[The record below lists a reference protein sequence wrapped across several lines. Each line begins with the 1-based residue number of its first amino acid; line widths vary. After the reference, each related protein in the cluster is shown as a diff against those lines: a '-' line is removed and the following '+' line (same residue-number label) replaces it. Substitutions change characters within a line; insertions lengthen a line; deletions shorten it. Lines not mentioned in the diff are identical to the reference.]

1 MKENDLDLQTE
12 DNNNNMGDIKAD
24 ETTSSTT
31 GDLMVVTEDAAWGTY
46 EELLLA
52 CAVNRHGTNTWD
64 SIANELH
71 IRRRFHN
78 HFYFSPDTCRR
89 KYVDLRQRFT
99 VAAADDGDGGSD
111 QLRIVEELRK
121 LRVQQLKREVYN
133 HDVSIVSLE
142 NKVKI
147 LEGGEKKEKNSSSSS
162 SLLAEPDKN
171 EPNSEPSDLRI
182 EPDNNANKTDE
193 PERSS
198 PEKVLGG
205 DSAEDRSV
213 NESNSNNVTDAK
225 REPDPAQR
233 KAMSRL
239 GDTASESKRD
249 NSISNNNNDNNNN
262 NNDKKTKGEQSSE
275 VQSSASLSKKKRRRK
290 SSSGDGDEIEG
301 EEVSPANKRISVK
314 SQPLIRF
321 FDSLLS
327 HKHASVFH
335 RRLPSQETEK
345 YRNVVRQY
353 MDLDMVQSRLDRGF
367 YCECHPKFYRDLL
380 LIFTNAVLF
389 YRKSSAEHIAARELR
404 RLVME
409 EITLRTHKPKILPT
423 KPDLETQ
430 HLEPVVKKP
439 RSSTTMVVCR
449 RRTSM
454 QGLSETMR
462 KKEESQNN
470 VTATSGSIKNS
481 NITNSKIAD
490 GREEKP
496 KGDHYQNQKKVDGGG
511 SSSNSNALDGVANSK
526 KLVTQEREGERE
538 RERSSLGR
546 GTTLRLSN
554 NNSKKIISKDGIKRE
569 KMEDVNNKEESSKV
583 NVDQK
588 QDKTTTTTVLKKQG
602 VANFL
607 KRINQN
613 SPSSQEKAVNNNDS
627 DDEEEDDSEKLEVR
641 RKAKMDN
648 SNGKKT
654 VGYARKN
661 STANKE
667 VDLISARR
675 ISGRKGEK
683 EVATSSRATGR
694 PPKRKAAMISG
705 GTPDSGKGRKSG
717 SDKSKKKPRR

>member
-1 MKENDLDLQTE
+1 
-12 DNNNNMGDIKAD
+12 MGDIIIKGD

-31 GDLMVVTEDAAWGTY
+31 GDLLVVTEDAAWGTY

-64 SIANELH
+64 SIANEIH
-71 IRRRFHN
+71 IRRRFN
-78 HFYFSPDTCRR
+78 NPFYFSPETCRR
-89 KYVDLRQRFT
+89 KYVDLKRRFT
-99 VAAADDGDGGSD
+99 ADHDGHSD
-111 QLRIVEELRK
+111 SNRLRIVEELRK
-121 LRVQQLKREVYN
+121 LRVQQLKRDLYN
-133 HDVSIVSLE
+133 HDVSIVSLQK
-142 NKVKI
+142 KVEI
-147 LEGGEKKEKNSSSSS
+147 LEGGGEKKKKNDSSSS

-171 EPNSEPSDLRI
+171 EPNSEPSDLKI
-182 EPDNNANKTDE
+182 EPDKNVNKIDE
-193 PERSS
+193 

-213 NESNSNNVTDAK
+213 NESNSNNATDAK

-233 KAMSRL
+233 KAVSRL
-239 GDTASESKRD
+239 GDTASESKRE
-249 NSISNNNNDNNNN
+249 NSNNN
-262 NNDKKTKGEQSSE
+262 NNDRDRKTKGGSRGGTQEEQSSE

-290 SSSGDGDEIEG
+290 SSSVEEEIEG
-301 EEVSPANKRISVK
+301 EEVSVTPANKRISVK

-321 FDSLLS
+321 LDSLLS

-345 YRNVVRQY
+345 YRNVVRQH

-404 RLVME
+404 RLVMD
-409 EITLRTHKPKILPT
+409 EISLRIHKPKILPT
-423 KPDLETQ
+423 KPEPETQ

-454 QGLSETMR
+454 QGLSETIR
-462 KKEESQNN
+462 KKEESHNN
-470 VTATSGSIKNS
+470 VTATSGNIKNN
-481 NITNSKIAD
+481 NI
-490 GREEKP
+490 
-496 KGDHYQNQKKVDGGG
+496 GDQNQKKVDGGG
-511 SSSNSNALDGVANSK
+511 SSSNSNALEGVANSK
-526 KLVTQEREGERE
+526 KLVTQEREGE

-554 NNSKKIISKDGIKRE
+554 NNSKKIISKDGVKRE
-569 KMEDVNNKEESSKV
+569 KMENVNNKEEGSKI
-583 NVDQK
+583 NVDHK
-588 QDKTTTTTVLKKQG
+588 QEKTTTTTVLKKQG

-607 KRINQN
+607 KRINHD
-613 SPSSQEKAVNNNDS
+613 SPSSQEKASNNNDDS

-641 RKAKMDN
+641 RKRKMEN
-648 SNGKKT
+648 SNGKKAL
-654 VGYARKN
+654 GNARKN
-661 STANKE
+661 NTTKE
-667 VDLISARR
+667 IDLIVPRR

-683 EVATSSRATGR
+683 EVGTSSRATGR

-717 SDKSKKKPRR
+717 SDKSRKKPRR